1 MGSTCKIR
9 KCFCWKFPMTLYI
22 GYRRQSATRTLGMD
36 LIFPFA
42 LASQSYL
49 YQIGNKWESSLRPSP
64 HLFNRLYQSNRL
76 SSSGGSKHEIWS
88 RAWRSWNNLLDRLLL
103 FAVQISIV
111 KETENKKKT
120 YYLSL
125 TLCMSRLKVNFKS
138 KKSPLHVAEPK
149 KYNTD
154 LVNVNDQA
162 L

>member
-49 YQIGNKWESSLRPSP
+49 YQIGNKWESSPINPP

-88 RAWRSWNNLLDRLLL
+88 RAWRSWHNLLDRLLL
-103 FAVQISIV
+103 FAVQITIV

-120 YYLSL
+120 YYLSP

-138 KKSPLHVAEPK
+138 ENLLYMWLNQKSITPIW
-149 KYNTD
+149 
-154 LVNVNDQA
+154 
-162 L
+162 